1 MARKPP
7 LARRIVIAFS
17 LLTLIVSGLFSLAI
31 VAIVHVVEKDL
42 MGEELGRQM
51 GLALAAYQDEGR
63 VPEFGA
69 GTRLHA
75 PGLTSDHL
83 PPSLVG
89 LPEGFTEIEGNTQ
102 AYYAYRRALNG
113 QDFVLVRDQTEFEA
127 REQVLFTAVL
137 LGFLASL
144 ALAWGI
150 GRLMVGQVIDPISHL
165 AHRVRHRAQLLPV
178 APALAPDYADDEVGQ
193 LAQAFD
199 AALGQLGCVL
209 ERERRFTSDVSHELR
224 TPLMVIAT
232 SSELLQSTE
241 LSARQ
246 RRLVERIDQASE
258 EMRELVQTFILL
270 ARAESGNAIAGQEST
285 LRLVAEEQAG
295 RWAPEVR
302 SRGLHFEMQ
311 VSADDDGHYNQTFL
325 RVVIGNLLRNALH
338 YTEQGEIR
346 LSLEAGGFRV
356 EDSGIGIADQDKAA
370 VFQPFVRADKT
381 RGDGLG
387 LGLSLVRRICQQ
399 EGWTIAVDD
408 RESGGSA
415 FSVRLSG

>member
-1 MARKPP
+1 
-7 LARRIVIAFS
+7 
-17 LLTLIVSGLFSLAI
+17 
-31 VAIVHVVEKDL
+31 
-42 MGEELGRQM
+42 
-51 GLALAAYQDEGR
+51 
-63 VPEFGA
+63 
-69 GTRLHA
+69 
-75 PGLTSDHL
+75 
-83 PPSLVG
+83 
-89 LPEGFTEIEGNTQ
+89 
-102 AYYAYRRALNG
+102 
-113 QDFVLVRDQTEFEA
+113 
-127 REQVLFTAVL
+127 
-137 LGFLASL
+137 
-144 ALAWGI
+144 
-150 GRLMVGQVIDPISHL
+150 
-165 AHRVRHRAQLLPV
+165 
-178 APALAPDYADDEVGQ
+178 
-193 LAQAFD
+193 
-199 AALGQLGCVL
+199 
-209 ERERRFTSDVSHELR
+209 
-224 TPLMVIAT
+224 MVIAT